1 MDTLTTIKPEKIILT
16 NREKIINDLYPQKFG
31 KWGKIWTATLILF
44 CVIGAFAYYRQLRYG
59 LGVTGMRD
67 YASWGI
73 YISNFVFFVAISLVG
88 SLITA
93 VLRLADVHWSTPLT
107 RIAEIIAVSAIFF
120 ASAIIIVDMGRP
132 ERFLNIFIHGRLQSP
147 IIWDVIVI
155 STYLI
160 ISIMLLYLPLLP
172 DLKILIAHKERNSK
186 WLNKYYNFLGS
197 FWKGTK
203 EQFKIANKGITILCI
218 TIIPVAF
225 CIHTVTSWLFATT
238 YRPGWDSTNFGA
250 YFISGAF
257 LVGAGAVVVAMYVF
271 RKAYHFEKY
280 ITADHFNRMGKVVVL
295 LAMLYLYFNINEFL
309 VPAFKMKKPEEEHL
323 TQLFTGKFAVLF
335 WFAILTSMIIPI
347 VIMLFKSG
355 RKPKPMFIAGI
366 LIVVGAWCKRFLI
379 VTPTLLTPFLPMSN
393 VPENYRHY
401 FPTWEEW
408 AIAIGSLA
416 GALLV
421 ITFFARILP
430 IIPIQETITEQQ
442 EHSDLNLVI
451 ENNSIKEIIIEKNE
465 TEIYN

>member
-1 MDTLTTIKPEKIILT
+1 MDTLTTINPEKMTLS
-16 NREKIINDLYPQKFG
+16 NRETIIHELYPQKFG
-31 KWGKIWTATLILF
+31 KWGKIWTAILIVF
-44 CVIGAFAYYRQLRYG
+44 CIIGAYAYYRQLRYG
-59 LGVTGMRD
+59 LVVTGMRD

-132 ERFLNIFIHGRLQSP
+132 ERFVNLVMYGRLQSP

-155 STYLI
+155 GTYFI
-160 ISIMLLYLPLLP
+160 ISIILLYLPLLP
-172 DLKILIAHKERNSK
+172 DLKILIAHKEKNSR
-186 WLNKYYNFLGS
+186 WLNKYYKFLGS

-203 EQFKIANKGITILCI
+203 EQIRMANKGIAILCI

-257 LVGAGAVVVAMYVF
+257 LVGSGAVVVAMYVF
-271 RKAYHFEKY
+271 RKAYHLEKY
-280 ITADHFNRMGKVVVL
+280 ITPDHFNKMGKVVVL

-309 VPAFKMKKPEEEHL
+309 VPAFKMKKPEAEHL
-323 TQLFTGKFAVLF
+323 TELFTGKFSILF
-335 WFAILTSMIIPI
+335 WFAILTSMIIPM
-347 VIMLFKSG
+347 VILLFKAG

-379 VTPTLLTPFLPMSN
+379 VTPTLLNPFLPMSN

-430 IIPIQETITEQQ
+430 IIPIHETITEQQ
-442 EHSDLNLVI
+442 EQDDLAAIV
-451 ENNSIKEIIIEKNE
+451 NNDINEQIILKNE
-465 TEIYN
+465 SDIYN